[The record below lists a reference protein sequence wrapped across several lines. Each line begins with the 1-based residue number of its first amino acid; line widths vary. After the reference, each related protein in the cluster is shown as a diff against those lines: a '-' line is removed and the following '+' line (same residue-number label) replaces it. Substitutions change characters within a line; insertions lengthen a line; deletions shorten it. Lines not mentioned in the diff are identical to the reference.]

1 MKRYGDYTT
10 LDAVRT
16 SYLGSAATGQD
27 TMLADLIHSTS
38 REMEDIA
45 GRKFY
50 PRIETRYFDTPS
62 FYGVEQLWLDD
73 DLLSLTTLMNG
84 DGIEIPAAAYVL
96 RPRNESPKHSIELLM
111 SSAYRWQIT
120 AAGDPQD
127 AISVAGVWGY
137 HSFYDGAW
145 QDTLATVQNDPLSS
159 GGTSLTGLTTGK
171 LHAGDMLLIESEYI
185 YVVSV
190 TVSTTDTATIVR
202 GIHGSTAAAHIK
214 TTPIYRWTHE
224 EIEMLARMAVAA
236 YFRLRQN
243 PIGDT
248 VNIGGQTFSTPKDI
262 TAWMTK
268 RMTDLDLIWVRLS

>member
-1 MKRYGDYTT
+1 
-10 LDAVRT
+10 
-16 SYLGSAATGQD
+16 
-27 TMLADLIHSTS
+27 MLADLIHSTS

-62 FYGVEQLWLDD
+62 FLGIEQLWLDD

-96 RPRNESPKHSIELLM
+96 RPRNESPKHSIELLV
-111 SSAYRWQIT
+111 SSDYRWQIT

-127 AISVAGVWGY
+127 AISVAGIWGF
-137 HSFYDGAW
+137 HNFYDGAW
-145 QDTLATVQNDPLSS
+145 QDTLATVQNDPLAI

-171 LHAGDMLLIESEYI
+171 IHAGDMLLIESEYI

-202 GIHGSTAAAHIK
+202 GIHGSTAAAHVK
-214 TTPIYRWTHE
+214 TTSIYRWTHE
-224 EIEMLARMAVAA
+224 EVEMLARMAVAA

-248 VNIGGQTFSTPKDI
+248 VNVGGQTFSTPKDVS
-262 TAWMTK
+262 AWMVK
-268 RMTDLDLIWVRLS
+268 RMTDLNLIWVRLC